1 MPLHATHHLQLR
13 IPPSSSETVTIYIC
27 QSGAAE
33 SLSERHTLAP
43 YSTSTLLLLLT
54 IKLLQLQL
62 LQLLCDAIIH
72 PSLGTRH
79 LCQILKIHF
88 VSSV

>member
-33 SLSERHTLAP
+33 SLSERQTLAP
-43 YSTSTLLLLLT
+43 YSTSTLLLL
-54 IKLLQLQL
+54 LQL

-79 LCQILKIHF
+79 VCQILKIHF